1 MSTDKEKRQLY
12 YLANKEKRHLYY
24 EANKE
29 RSKARYQEQREILLA
44 YQKQYAQE
52 NKQNIQN
59 YQHEY
64 YLRQT
69 QKKRGHSDRVP
80 KPKKIVETTKS
91 DDAKAFRI
99 IHVTESKPVE
109 VNKNKFLVTFD

>member
-1 MSTDKEKRQLY
+1 MSTDKEKKHLY

-29 RSKARYQEQREILLA
+29 RSKARYQQQRETLLA

-52 NKQNIQN
+52 NRQNIQN

-64 YLRQT
+64 YLRRT

-80 KPKKIVETTKS
+80 KPKKIVEITKS

-99 IHVTESKPVE
+99 MPVIESKPV
-109 VNKNKFLVTFD
+109 VINKDRFLVTFD